1 MKASRITALGLV
13 AAAAL
18 WIASGYII
26 PREHSD
32 SSAAVRPGDSATQKL
47 FRVSVLETAMTPY
60 SRKLSL
66 SGRTEAVRKVMLIA
80 RTGGELTELRVRRG
94 DRVEKGDVIAVLSDD
109 ARKAQVAQARALLAQ
124 RKEELEAKRKLI
136 QLNAIPRLEL
146 SNLEAQF
153 KAAEAAMAAAEAELD
168 RGIVRAPWAGII
180 TDVPSEVGGAA
191 FSMAGKEIARLVSL
205 NPMLA
210 VVEVSERNLAG
221 VTVGAMAEV
230 RTVSGQPAKGRIR
243 YVSKSASDTTRTYRV
258 EVEIDNPDGV
268 IPDGISV
275 DVTLPFAPVEAT
287 KIPRSALTFSSA
299 GELGVRNVDANGV
312 VQFTAVTVVD
322 DQQAFIWV
330 TGIPNQ
336 TRVIVTGQDFVREG
350 QRVEPVADKS
360 ATAQR

>member
-1 MKASRITALGLV
+1 
-13 AAAAL
+13 
-18 WIASGYII
+18 
-26 PREHSD
+26 
-32 SSAAVRPGDSATQKL
+32 VRPGDSATQKL
-47 FRVSVLETAMTPY
+47 FRVSVLATAMAPD

-94 DRVEKGDVIAVLSDD
+94 DRVAKGDVVAVLSDD

-153 KAAEAAMAAAEAELD
+153 KAAEAAVAAAEAELE
-168 RGIVRAPWAGII
+168 RGVVRAPWAGII
-180 TDVPSEVGGAA
+180 TDVPAEVGGAA

-230 RTVSGQPAKGRIR
+230 RTVSGQTAKGRIR

-258 EVEIDNPDGV
+258 EVEMDNPDGA

-287 KIPRSALTFSSA
+287 RIPRSALTFSAA
-299 GELGVRNVDANGV
+299 GELGVRIVDAKGV
-312 VQFTAVTVVD
+312 VQFNQVAVVD
-322 DQQAFIWV
+322 DQQSFIWV
-330 TGIPNQ
+330 TGVRNR

-360 ATAQR
+360 ATALR